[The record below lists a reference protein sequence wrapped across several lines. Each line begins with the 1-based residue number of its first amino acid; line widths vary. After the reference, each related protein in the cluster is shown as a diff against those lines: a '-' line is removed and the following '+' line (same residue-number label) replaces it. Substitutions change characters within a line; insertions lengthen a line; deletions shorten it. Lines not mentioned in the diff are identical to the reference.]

1 MTRAAEAYVP
11 VPYSDLQEA
20 VDAVEDEGGT
30 VYLTADVTIDD
41 TIKVGGQS
49 VGNSKSCTIKS
60 DPNSGEKYTLTRGQS
75 LTDSMF
81 EVLIAS
87 RAAGSDLSASLTLE
101 EVVLD
106 GNHISSEYAMIYV
119 QRCGTVT
126 LGTGTVLKNGINS
139 GDGNTTTQRDKN
151 GGAVYIGNVDHNAYD
166 PGKLVIE
173 EEVVI
178 ENCKANF
185 GGAIYVDCRESYLYA
200 GYDGILEIRG
210 GIIRNNSAGDGGGIY
225 AGKNTQ
231 INVENCVFEGNTAA
245 SSGGA
250 VFMTAER
257 NEEKTAKFTN
267 CTFENNKGNQK
278 EEDQTRTDTGGGAVA
293 IINESDRNCKV
304 IFDNCKFQGNNT
316 KAAGGAILVCGK
328 DGDNAEQ
335 LNSEKTN
342 VYLKGCTID
351 GNSAYSGG
359 GVSADCWSTV
369 TVENTSITNNEAG
382 NAGGGIFT
390 GDTANP
396 GRAKIISGTISRN
409 KARFGKGIHTGSVA
423 PALILSRGSTPIRM
437 EDEICLFSQYYV
449 IQVVDTNALWVEKGF
464 PIKITFKGFT
474 APVAGSTGIKT
485 IQYAEGETTARECM
499 KYEAVNIDSRY
510 AQGGLTNADEYDFI
524 RETDIEE
531 ATGNKETNWI
541 NLVVAENPDPWE
553 FITHLY
559 VHSELGVDPTNAQ
572 IRSRALPFEYG
583 TEKQPLESL
592 YMAYYIASIY
602 YSEETVVIHLM
613 DTQELGKN
621 GVPTEMTLSAG
632 SYKDNEDH
640 EVADV
645 KNTVRIVRHDASSSV
660 DKFSGNDSVMHENVD
675 NTGALFKVGTD
686 DSLTLTGALIV
697 GGENLDELAGD
708 DSALVCVDGGTLTVS
723 GDAVLQDNTYRAIRI
738 NGGNVTLD
746 SAEIKNNTVPEKADG
761 TEGEGS
767 GIWQAAEAKLTITGT
782 NTIPEGQ
789 EIWLNAANPDSVDG
803 AMLTVTGDL
812 NLTARNQ
819 LSVDFPNYV
828 ADRKIAEYT
837 DGTNPPDEAEA
848 AKYKVDTT
856 KLAAGLNVGAED
868 QYVLLTAPP
877 SYDLTFY
884 KVDAE
889 EKTNAGSFDWYYKG
903 LEGVKFML
911 YTCASEDSG
920 HQHDTL
926 AGETSQTKG
935 CWTPV
940 IDEETNQSKIWIS
953 GEDGETSITGLSDG
967 EYMLVETETLPGYKL
982 PKGQWYLE
990 IVDGELSSQTH
1001 FPEPK
1006 EGAPSFVY
1014 GSKPGDNAI
1023 GIVYTLL
1030 PNEKEIQVVLPN
1042 TGGAGAA
1049 IGILAGASA
1058 LTGTGASLLLR
1069 KKHGKRRKKR

>member
-1 MTRAAEAYVP
+1 MATATDGRRYASSAFTPKRAICYIVTEPMTRAAEAYVP

-101 EVVLD
+101 EVVMD

-335 LNSEKTN
+335 LNSEK
-342 VYLKGCTID
+342 
-351 GNSAYSGG
+351 
-359 GVSADCWSTV
+359 
-369 TVENTSITNNEAG
+369 
-382 NAGGGIFT
+382 
-390 GDTANP
+390 
-396 GRAKIISGTISRN
+396 
-409 KARFGKGIHTGSVA
+409 
-423 PALILSRGSTPIRM
+423 
-437 EDEICLFSQYYV
+437 
-449 IQVVDTNALWVEKGF
+449 
-464 PIKITFKGFT
+464 
-474 APVAGSTGIKT
+474 
-485 IQYAEGETTARECM
+485 
-499 KYEAVNIDSRY
+499 
-510 AQGGLTNADEYDFI
+510 
-524 RETDIEE
+524 
-531 ATGNKETNWI
+531 
-541 NLVVAENPDPWE
+541 
-553 FITHLY
+553 
-559 VHSELGVDPTNAQ
+559 
-572 IRSRALPFEYG
+572 
-583 TEKQPLESL
+583 
-592 YMAYYIASIY
+592 
-602 YSEETVVIHLM
+602 
-613 DTQELGKN
+613 
-621 GVPTEMTLSAG
+621 
-632 SYKDNEDH
+632 
-640 EVADV
+640 
-645 KNTVRIVRHDASSSV
+645 
-660 DKFSGNDSVMHENVD
+660 
-675 NTGALFKVGTD
+675 
-686 DSLTLTGALIV
+686 
-697 GGENLDELAGD
+697 
-708 DSALVCVDGGTLTVS
+708 
-723 GDAVLQDNTYRAIRI
+723 
-738 NGGNVTLD
+738 
-746 SAEIKNNTVPEKADG
+746 ADG

-812 NLTARNQ
+812 NLTDRNQ